1 MTHRTYGWTES
12 HGTRSDLAPVSH
24 YDTQMY
30 VKDDAK
36 LYATM
41 YKGSNFRF
49 WVRVGV

>member
-1 MTHRTYGWTES
+1 MTHRTHGWTES
-12 HGTRSDLAPVSH
+12 QGTRSDLALVSH
-24 YDTQMY
+24 YGTQMY

-41 YKGSNFRF
+41 YKGSNVRF